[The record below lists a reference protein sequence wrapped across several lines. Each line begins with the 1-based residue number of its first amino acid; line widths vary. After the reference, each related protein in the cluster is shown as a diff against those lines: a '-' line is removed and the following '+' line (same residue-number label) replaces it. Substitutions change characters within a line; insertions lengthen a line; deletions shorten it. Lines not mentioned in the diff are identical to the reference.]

1 MRLKTLAVLLYMAA
15 TISAQKYTSFNIE
28 IMAPENNFSIE
39 EWIVKECGDIG
50 VQIAGSPVVRLSK
63 LSGFEH
69 STYQLMYKKIPLDFC
84 SVNVHKKDGIVV
96 SINGNLSKIKDMDI
110 SPELSSQ
117 EALNAALKYVQ
128 AESYSWE
135 IKPQFLAEN
144 EHTQYLLQEPIPQL
158 VICPDFYS
166 TTKIPTL
173 AYRIELFSISPFKH
187 QYVYVNAGNGEVI
200 HVHPLMKNA
209 NGIAETRYSGTQTIS
224 TSYSYGHYRLFDDMR
239 GDGISTYAR
248 YDIENYAYYLMDND
262 NIWTYSEYH
271 ESKQDAALDAHW
283 GAMKTYDFFME
294 KFGRNSI
301 DGNGMAINNYVN
313 YPVRKVN
320 NAWWSSATHSMY
332 YDIGTYPY
340 DAFTALDMVAHEFGH
355 GITESYQSNMLY
367 EGETGAINESIS
379 DIWGACVEYYAAPNK
394 QHWRLG
400 EDITLDTPAIRYM
413 DDPNHG
419 GQPDT
424 YLGIYYVYPASY
436 IDPSIVVHTNS
447 GVPNHWFYLLSD
459 GGVDVNDHGYS
470 YSVEG
475 IGIDEAAD
483 IVYETLNYL
492 QDEMTFAEFAAQTRN
507 VAINLYGL
515 CSDETINL
523 IEAWKAVGV
532 PVEDIPDTV
541 YISETL
547 QTGYSKRY
555 FARDLLVASNIV
567 QNGATEILES
577 ENKIVF
583 NPGFYAGNGSHV
595 IAQIASCGSTN
606 NGNNIPSPF
615 HIVSTDYSSAHP
627 INKTEIPIFV
637 SPTSAR
643 EEIVVK
649 GINNACKYI
658 IYDSMGRII
667 KHGVLDESNSI
678 NVAQFLHGTY
688 ILRISM
694 NDGYSYV
701 KFLKQ

>member
-1 MRLKTLAVLLYMAA
+1 MMRLEALAVLLYVAA
-15 TISAQKYTSFNIE
+15 TISAQKYISFNRE
-28 IMAPENNFSIE
+28 IMAPENDFSIE
-39 EWIVKECGDIG
+39 EWIVKEYGDIG

-69 STYQLMYKKIPLDFC
+69 STYQLVYEKIPLDFC
-84 SVNVHKKDGIVV
+84 SIHIHKKDGIVV
-96 SINGNLSKIKDMDI
+96 SINGNLSDIKNIDI
-110 SPELSSQ
+110 TPKLSSQ

-135 IKPQFLAEN
+135 NKPQFLAGN
-144 EHTQYLLQEPIPQL
+144 EHAQYLLQEPIPQL
-158 VICPDFYS
+158 VICPDFMN

-173 AYRIELFSISPFKH
+173 AYRIELFSITPFQH
-187 QYVYVNAGNGEVI
+187 QNVYVNASNGEII
-200 HVHPLMKNA
+200 HIHPLMKSV

-283 GAMKTYDFFME
+283 GAMKTYDFFSE
-294 KFGRNSI
+294 KYDRNSI
-301 DGNGMAINNYVN
+301 DDNGMEIRNYVN
-313 YPVRKVN
+313 YPGIRD
-320 NAWWSSATHSMY
+320 NARWSSLTHSMY
-332 YDIGTYPY
+332 YGTGYSLF
-340 DAFTALDMVAHEFGH
+340 DAVTSLDVIAHELGH
-355 GITESYQSNMLY
+355 GITNAYQNNMLY
-367 EGETGAINESIS
+367 AGETGAINESIS
-379 DIWGACVEYYAAPNK
+379 DIWGACVEYYAAPYK
-394 QHWRLG
+394 QRWRIG
-400 EDITLDTPAIRYM
+400 EDITLTTSALRYM
-413 DDPNHG
+413 DNPKEG
-419 GQPDT
+419 VQPDT
-424 YLGIYYVYPASY
+424 YWGIYYLNPAIHDS
-436 IDPSIVVHTNS
+436 DSVVHINS

-459 GGVDVNDHGYS
+459 GGTGVNDHGYS

-475 IGIDEAAD
+475 IGINEAAD
-483 IVYETLNYL
+483 IIYETLNYL

-541 YISETL
+541 YISEAL

-567 QNGATEILES
+567 QNGATETLES

-583 NPGFYAGNGSHV
+583 APGFHAENGSHV
-595 IAQIASCGSTN
+595 IAQIASCGSAN
-606 NGNNIPSPF
+606 NRNDIHGPS
-615 HIVSTDYSSAHP
+615 HIVSTEYSSAHP
-627 INKTEIPIFV
+627 INKKEIPIFV
-637 SPTSAR
+637 SPTSTR

-649 GINNACKYI
+649 GINSPCKYI

-667 KHGVLDESNSI
+667 KRGILDTPYSI

>member
-1 MRLKTLAVLLYMAA
+1 MMRLEALAVLLYVAA
-15 TISAQKYTSFNIE
+15 TISAQKYISFNRE
-28 IMAPENNFSIE
+28 IMAPENDFSIE
-39 EWIVKECGDIG
+39 EWIVKEYGDIG

-69 STYQLMYKKIPLDFC
+69 STYQLVYEKIPLDFC
-84 SVNVHKKDGIVV
+84 SIHIHKKDGIVV
-96 SINGNLSKIKDMDI
+96 SINGNLSDIKNIDI
-110 SPELSSQ
+110 TPKLSSQ

-135 IKPQFLAEN
+135 NKPQFLAGN

-158 VICPDFYS
+158 VVCPDFKN

-173 AYRIELFSISPFKH
+173 AYRIELFSITPFQH
-187 QYVYVNAGNGEVI
+187 QNVYVNADNGKVI
-200 HVHPLMKNA
+200 HIHPLMKSV

-224 TSYSYGHYRLFDDMR
+224 TSLVNGLYRLTDTSR
-239 GDGISTYAR
+239 GDGIFTNLVNNS
-248 YDIENYAYYLMDND
+248 LFMDED
-262 NIWTYSEYH
+262 NNWTSSEYH
-271 ESKQDAALDAHW
+271 NFFKMDAALDAHW

-294 KFGRNSI
+294 RYGRNSI
-301 DGNGMAINNYVN
+301 DGNGMAIFNYVN
-313 YPVRKVN
+313 YPMNDVN
-320 NAWWSSATHSMY
+320 NAYWNSTTHSLY
-332 YDIGTYPY
+332 YGIGVNTH
-340 DAFTALDMVAHEFGH
+340 DAFTALDVVAHEFGH
-355 GITESYQSNMLY
+355 GITDSYQSSMHY
-367 EGETGAINESIS
+367 AGETGAINESIS

-400 EDITLDTPAIRYM
+400 EDITLTAPALRYM
-413 DDPNHG
+413 DNPKEG
-419 GQPDT
+419 EQPDT
-424 YLGIYYVYPASY
+424 YMGIYYVYPSIH
-436 IDPSIVVHTNS
+436 IDPKIEVHTNS
-447 GVPNHWFYLLSD
+447 GVPNYWFYLLSD
-459 GGVDVNDHGYS
+459 GGTGVNDHGYS

-475 IGIDEAAD
+475 IGINEAAD
-483 IVYETLNYL
+483 IIYETLNYL

-541 YISETL
+541 YISEAL
-547 QTGYSKRY
+547 QTGFSKRY

-567 QNGATEILES
+567 QNGATETLES

-583 NPGFYAGNGSHV
+583 APGFHAENGSHV
-595 IAQIASCGSTN
+595 IAQIASCGSAN
-606 NGNNIPSPF
+606 NRNDIPGPS
-615 HIVSTDYSSAHP
+615 HIVSTEYSSAHP
-627 INKTEIPIFV
+627 INKKEIPIFV
-637 SPTSAR
+637 SPTSTR
-643 EEIVVK
+643 DEIVVK
-649 GINNACKYI
+649 GINSPCKYI

-667 KHGVLDESNSI
+667 KRGILDTPYSI
-678 NVAQFLHGTY
+678 NVAQFLRGTY

>member
-1 MRLKTLAVLLYMAA
+1 MMRLEALAVLLYVAA
-15 TISAQKYTSFNIE
+15 TISAQKYISFNRE
-28 IMAPENNFSIE
+28 IMAPENDFSIE
-39 EWIVKECGDIG
+39 EWIVKEYGDIG

-69 STYQLMYKKIPLDFC
+69 STYQLVYEKIPLDFC
-84 SVNVHKKDGIVV
+84 SIHIHKKDGIVV
-96 SINGNLSKIKDMDI
+96 SINGNLSDIKNIDI
-110 SPELSSQ
+110 TPKLSSQ

-135 IKPQFLAEN
+135 NKPQFLAGN
-144 EHTQYLLQEPIPQL
+144 EHAQYLLQEPIPQL
-158 VICPDFYS
+158 VICPDFKN

-187 QYVYVNAGNGEVI
+187 QYVYVNADNGKVI
-200 HVHPLMKNA
+200 HIHPLMKSV

-224 TSYSYGHYRLFDDMR
+224 TSLVNGFYRLTDTSR
-239 GDGISTYAR
+239 GDGIFT
-248 YDIENYAYYLMDND
+248 NLVNNNLCMDED
-262 NIWTYSEYH
+262 NNWTSSEYH
-271 ESKQDAALDAHW
+271 NFLKMDAALDAHW

-294 KFGRNSI
+294 KYNRNSI
-301 DGNGMAINNYVN
+301 DDNGLAIHNYVN
-313 YPVRKVN
+313 SPMRNVN
-320 NAWWSSATHSMY
+320 NAYWDPTTQSMY
-332 YDIGTYPY
+332 YGIGVYPY
-340 DAFTALDMVAHEFGH
+340 DAFTALDIVAHELGH
-355 GITESYQSNMLY
+355 GITDSYQSSMLY
-367 EGETGAINESIS
+367 AGETGAINESIS

-400 EDITLDTPAIRYM
+400 EDITLTAPALRYM
-413 DDPNHG
+413 DNPNLG
-419 GQPDT
+419 YNPDT
-424 YLGIYYVYPASY
+424 YWGIYYLNPAIHDS
-436 IDPSIVVHTNS
+436 DSVVHINS

-459 GGVDVNDHGYS
+459 GGTGVNDHGYS

-475 IGIDEAAD
+475 IGINEAAD
-483 IVYETLNYL
+483 IIYETLNYL

-541 YISETL
+541 YILEAL
-547 QTGYSKRY
+547 QTGFSKRY

-567 QNGATEILES
+567 QNGATETLES

-583 NPGFYAGNGSHV
+583 APGFHAENGSHV
-595 IAQIASCGSTN
+595 IAQIASCGSAN
-606 NGNNIPSPF
+606 NRNDIPGPS
-615 HIVSTDYSSAHP
+615 HIVSTEYSSAHP
-627 INKTEIPIFV
+627 INKKEIPIFV
-637 SPTSAR
+637 SPTSTR
-643 EEIVVK
+643 DEIVVK
-649 GINNACKYI
+649 GINSPCKYI

-667 KHGVLDESNSI
+667 KRGILDTPYSI